1 MALGASGALAAPPTV
16 KPPYRHQGECE
27 LEPERMA
34 GSLAVLEVGQQ
45 ARGRK
50 LFLRVGLGGCGTLV
64 APVQGSLG
72 KSPAAQGDPEQGGR
86 RGLGGQAE
94 GEPGVPQLIPS
105 SPLYSQCALLQQLNS
120 VDFSRL

>member
-1 MALGASGALAAPPTV
+1 M
-16 KPPYRHQGECE
+16 
-27 LEPERMA
+27 
-34 GSLAVLEVGQQ
+34 LEVGQQ

-94 GEPGVPQLIPS
+94 GEPGVPQLNYFLEFAQIR
-105 SPLYSQCALLQQLNS
+105 LHS
-120 VDFSRL
+120 VSVAT

>member
-50 LFLRVGLGGCGTLV
+50 LFLRVGLGGVWHSGGTCAGL
-64 APVQGSLG
+64 LG
-72 KSPAAQGDPEQGGR
+72 EESSSTGRPGAGWR

-105 SPLYSQCALLQQLNS
+105 SPLYSQCALLQQLYS